1 MPPSSRIS
9 IVETRDELLITN
21 PPRAS
26 DFRTGFALIGAAIV
40 AYTGY
45 MGLTDISPATVSSGT
60 LGLLSFVAIIALF
73 TYFLGKDFIWLV
85 FGRETLRLT
94 NAAAVRAV
102 RGSLGNRASLP
113 LKGHLSVEILDH
125 TYPTDEVG
133 LAEVIRLSN
142 ANGVLVFGR
151 ELNRLEAEAVASAI
165 QDFIGRQKFRLV
177 IGR

>member
-1 MPPSSRIS
+1 MPPPSRIS
-9 IVETRDELLITN
+9 IVETGDELLITN

-26 DFRTGFALIGAAIV
+26 DFRTVFVLIGAAIV

-60 LGLLSFVAIIALF
+60 LGLLSFVAVIALF
-73 TYFLGKDFIWLV
+73 TYFLGKDFTWLV
-85 FGRETLRLT
+85 FGKETLRLT
-94 NAAAVRAV
+94 NAAAVRSV
-102 RGSLGNRASLP
+102 RGSLRNRSSLP
-113 LKGHLSVEILDH
+113 LKGHLGVEILDH

-151 ELNRLEAEAVASAI
+151 ELDRVEAEAVESAI
-165 QDFIGRQKFRLV
+165 QDFIGRQRFKLV

>member
-1 MPPSSRIS
+1 MPPPSRIS
-9 IVETRDELLITN
+9 IVETGDELLITN

-26 DFRTGFALIGAAIV
+26 DFRTVFVLIGAAIV

-45 MGLTDISPATVSSGT
+45 MGLADISLATVGSGT

-85 FGRETLRLT
+85 FGKETFRLS
-94 NAAAVRAV
+94 NAAVMRAI
-102 RGSLGNRASLP
+102 RGSPGNRSSLP
-113 LKGHLSVEILDH
+113 LKGHLNVEILDH

-151 ELNRLEAEAVASAI
+151 ELDRLEAEAVAIAI
-165 QDFIGRQKFRLV
+165 QDFIGRRKFKLV